1 VKRALILVDL
11 QNDFCRGGA
20 LAVPRGDEV
29 VPIANRLAPLFPLV
43 VATQDWHPPDH
54 GSFAANRAGT
64 KPYDVSE
71 LGGLPQVLWPVHC
84 VQGTAGAAF
93 HPGFDLGPVA
103 RVFHKGTDADI
114 DSYSTFF
121 DNAHRKSTGLADF
134 LRAEGVDEVFLMGL
148 ATDYCVRASA
158 LDALGLGFGVTIVE
172 DGCRAVDLA
181 PGDGAR
187 ALEEVRAAGAR
198 IARSTDF
205 IG

>member
-29 VPIANRLAPLFPLV
+29 VPIANRLARLFPLV

-54 GSFAANRAGT
+54 GSFAANRPGR
-64 KPYDVSE
+64 KLYDVGE

-121 DNAHRKSTGLADF
+121 DNAHRKSTGLGDF